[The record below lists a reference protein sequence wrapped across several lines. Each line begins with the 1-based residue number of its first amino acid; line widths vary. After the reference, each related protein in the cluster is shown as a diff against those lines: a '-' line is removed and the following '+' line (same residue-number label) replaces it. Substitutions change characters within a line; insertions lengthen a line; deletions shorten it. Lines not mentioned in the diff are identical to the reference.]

1 MNKQINILGLIALLE
16 MPESCLNFLKVDYQ
30 TAISGL
36 DEFKGVVKKQRRLLA
51 IQYHP
56 DKEYGSNERMK
67 EINAAVDLLLM
78 LRIERPR
85 PQPRVIVFQ
94 FGGFASTTSATS
106 TATATTM
113 F

>member
-1 MNKQINILGLIALLE
+1 MKLTDLFTLVAILE
-16 MPESCLNFLKVDYQ
+16 MPESSLSFLKVDYQ
-30 TAISGL
+30 TAVSGL
-36 DEFKGVVKKQRRLLA
+36 DEFKAIVKRQRRLLA

-56 DKEYGSNERMK
+56 DKEHGKQERMK

-94 FGGFASTTSATS
+94 YGGFASTSSVTS

>member
-1 MNKQINILGLIALLE
+1 MKLTDLFTLITILE
-16 MPESCLNFLKVDYQ
+16 MPESSLHFLKVDYQ
-30 TAISGL
+30 TAVSGL
-36 DEFKGVVKKQRRLLA
+36 PEFKAIVKKQRRLLA

-56 DKEYGSNERMK
+56 DKEHGSNERMK

-85 PQPRVIVFQ
+85 PQPRVIVFRYSGS
-94 FGGFASTTSATS
+94 FVNTTSTTST
-106 TATATTM
+106 TTATTM